1 MKIKRKLLQT
11 FFYILIFLNSAD
23 MFSQQ
28 DSIPKTKSVFW
39 QNVQFG
45 GGLGLAFGN
54 GYSNFSLSPTGYY
67 HVNKIVSVGVGITGS
82 YVAQESN
89 PSNYNATGYKSSI
102 FGGSVIGLLHPIENI
117 QLSTEIEQLRVTR
130 KFDVVKSSNHSFWNT
145 AVFIGVG
152 YRSQNVTFGVKYNLL
167 HANQN
172 NVYAQDWLPFVRV
185 MF

>member
-1 MKIKRKLLQT
+1 MKIKRKLLNT
-11 FFYILIFLNSAD
+11 FFYTLIFFNSAYL
-23 MFSQQ
+23 FSQQ

-39 QNVQFG
+39 QKVQFG

-54 GYSNFSLSPTGYY
+54 GFSNFSLSPTGYY
-67 HVNKIVSVGVGITGS
+67 HVNKMVSVGAGISGS

-89 PSNYNATGYKSSI
+89 PSNYNATGYKSTI
-102 FGGSVIGLLHPIENI
+102 FGGSVIGLFHPIENI

-130 KFDVVKSSNHSFWNT
+130 KFDAVNSRNDSFWNT
-145 AVFIGVG
+145 AVFVGAG
-152 YRSQNVTFGVKYNLL
+152 YRQQNVTFGVKYNLL
-167 HANQN
+167 YANQN

>member
-1 MKIKRKLLQT
+1 M
-11 FFYILIFLNSAD
+11 
-23 MFSQQ
+23 
-28 DSIPKTKSVFW
+28 
-39 QNVQFG
+39 
-45 GGLGLAFGN
+45 
-54 GYSNFSLSPTGYY
+54 
-67 HVNKIVSVGVGITGS
+67 VSVGAGISGS

-89 PSNYNATGYKSSI
+89 PSNYNATGYKSTI

-130 KFDVVKSSNHSFWNT
+130 KFDAVNSRNDSFWNT
-145 AVFIGVG
+145 AVFVGVG

-167 HANQN
+167 YANQN